1 MCVVLECDK
10 AICLN
15 ELGRMMSWY
24 GDRVYSGTFF
34 RKSLD
39 IVLDMLKDDTLMKED
54 RMEYLHPQLVYTHK
68 IFCVVCIIWS
78 IQVQPSTYALMAS
91 AWDVG

>member
-10 AICLN
+10 VICLN

-24 GDRVYSGTFF
+24 GDRQYSVTFF

-39 IVLDMLKDDTLMKED
+39 AVLDMLQDRTLMQEERLTTLNPK
-54 RMEYLHPQLVYTHK
+54 LVM
-68 IFCVVCIIWS
+68 FCVEHLS
-78 IQVQPSTYALMAS
+78 Y
-91 AWDVG
+91 DVH

>member
-1 MCVVLECDK
+1 MYLVLECDK

-24 GDRVYSGTFF
+24 GDRQYSVTFF

-39 IVLDMLKDDTLMKED
+39 AVLDMLQDRTLMQEE
-54 RMEYLHPQLVYTHK
+54 RLSTLNPNLVMSV
-68 IFCVVCIIWS
+68 CVVS
-78 IQVQPSTYALMAS
+78 HV
-91 AWDVG
+91 VH